1 MWQGWSRCPG
11 LHLSSACS
19 RMDRDPGQPEG
30 CGRASLTSAQRLVW
44 AAKQPLGNAALG
56 HGSQRVGHNWA
67 TFTMGN
73 HCITRGAQHC
83 VCDPQEGRIWDTAL
97 RNVSSPLSSPP
108 WGAVCAP
115 TSHPGPPLPTC
126 PVLTAPGSP
135 SNSPRGPSAVCC
147 WPGLARPQGVGV
159 GRGGG
164 CLVLGSF
171 SCEQ

>member
-1 MWQGWSRCPG
+1 MAGEGGGAPHPLLDPG
-11 LHLSSACS
+11 SDMEGLLPPLGPAFPLPLCASQTTSLCLHLLLSDYFSLSLPLFLFPSAAPCLFL
-19 RMDRDPGQPEG
+19 
-30 CGRASLTSAQRLVW
+30 CL
-44 AAKQPLGNAALG
+44 
-56 HGSQRVGHNWA
+56 
-67 TFTMGN
+67 
-73 HCITRGAQHC
+73 C

-164 CLVLGSF
+164 LAR
-171 SCEQ
+171 